1 MLRDTPVAPVTIVAR
16 ALAALVVMA
25 APLGAL
31 ADRGA
36 FSIDAG
42 GVLAGVRAEPSVGT
56 GNAVTGT
63 VAGATIGTRYAFS
76 NHVEMIGTVDW
87 FTAASFYNDDTVITT
102 GNGTFR
108 GQLQGRLSRYSAKLG
123 AQYVH
128 GLTWRL
134 RAGGEIGWT
143 HVTAE
148 RLDLVDVTSAAPRSF
163 GLGLGARTKDHLV
176 VTGLAGVELAVS
188 DHVSFAITP
197 RVEIPFGGGLMA
209 MTVPL
214 TVSYSWYML

>member
-1 MLRDTPVAPVTIVAR
+1 MRRFVVTL
-16 ALAALVVMA
+16 LAAALPLV
-25 APLGAL
+25 AL

-36 FSIDAG
+36 LSVEAG
-42 GVLAGVRAEPSVGT
+42 GVLAGVRAEPAVGT
-56 GNAVTGT
+56 GDAVTGT
-63 VAGATIGTRYAFS
+63 VAGVTIGTRYALS
-76 NHVEMIGTVDW
+76 NRVEVLGTVDW
-87 FTAASFYNDDTVITT
+87 FAAAPFYNDNTAITT

-128 GLTWRL
+128 GLTWRV
-134 RAGGEIGWT
+134 RVGGEIGWT
-143 HVTAE
+143 RVITE
-148 RLDLVDVTSAAPRSF
+148 RLDLVDLTPAVPRSF
-163 GLGLGARTKDHLV
+163 GLGLGARREDHLV
-176 VTGLAGVELAVS
+176 VTGLAGVEWAVS

-197 RVEIPFGGGLMA
+197 RVEFPFGGGLMA